1 MQLDHKLSPQDRPE
15 NNNFDLLENESVYMA
30 VAQRGLEIIAFSVQC
45 TAS

>member
-15 NNNFDLLENESVYMA
+15 NNNFDLLEKESLNMA
-30 VAQRGLEIIAFSVQC
+30 VAQRGLDIIAFSVHC